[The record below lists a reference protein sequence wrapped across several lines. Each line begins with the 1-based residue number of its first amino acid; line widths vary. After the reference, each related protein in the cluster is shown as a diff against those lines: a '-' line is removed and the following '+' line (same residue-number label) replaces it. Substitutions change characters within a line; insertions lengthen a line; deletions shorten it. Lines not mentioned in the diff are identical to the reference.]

1 MYSGVVRE
9 QAKKAPQFKN
19 HKKFSGFK
27 KIKETRIPK
36 NEKLFHKI
44 DSCVEHGPKS
54 NHRTCVLNE
63 NTWRR
68 ISDEKSKPFSS
79 SAPAL

>member
-9 QAKKAPQFKN
+9 QAKKAPQFKK

-44 DSCVEHGPKS
+44 DS
-54 NHRTCVLNE
+54 
-63 NTWRR
+63 
-68 ISDEKSKPFSS
+68 
-79 SAPAL
+79 